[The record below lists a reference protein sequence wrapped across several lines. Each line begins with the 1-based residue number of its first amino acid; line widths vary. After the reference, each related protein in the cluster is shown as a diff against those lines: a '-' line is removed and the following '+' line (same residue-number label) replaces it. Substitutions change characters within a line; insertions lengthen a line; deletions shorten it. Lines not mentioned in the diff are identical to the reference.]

1 MLNIKQS
8 DGEHVLFNE
17 QIKDFLVITYDLY
30 LNNKALTHIYIYIA
44 GQTAGPNCLKKL
56 KLFNIFYFFYF
67 TGNAGQLVVN
77 KTIIIQEKQV

>member
-30 LNNKALTHIYIYIA
+30 LNNKALTHIYIYIYSWPD
-44 GQTAGPNCLKKL
+44 GWTKL
-56 KLFNIFYFFYF
+56 PEK
-67 TGNAGQLVVN
+67 VE
-77 KTIIIQEKQV
+77 II